1 MQQRQALS
9 MANDEML
16 AHRRRVRRP
25 PMLQRICAVRN
36 TLVSVQSTCSFA
48 ICAVVGSQLIEVL

>member
-1 MQQRQALS
+1 

-48 ICAVVGSQLIEVL
+48 ICAVVDSQLIEVL